1 MTQTNAPRAWRPL
14 ALLTVTLAAM
24 AALMATLDA
33 WVPRLGLD
41 LRGGT
46 SITLTA
52 RSPGGG
58 APDDAQMKQ
67 AVQIIRDR
75 VNGAGVAENEVTQQG
90 SDNIVVAVP
99 GAGEEE
105 VIELVGQTAEL
116 RFRPVLQVIPGA
128 APAPRPRPTAPPTG
142 GPSPDATPR
151 DRATPQPSVSVEP
164 SEAPSGGGRGNN
176 AALTSSGIA
185 ELGPL
190 AAPASRGG
198 TTPSPRPEGS
208 RSPEGTPRPR
218 TQTSTPGETPTPTAT
233 PTAPPV
239 DPGQPTPE
247 QIQQLQRLD
256 CRDLER
262 NEPDDPAE
270 PLLTCDRDS
279 TSRFLLGPADV
290 LGTDVADASAGIP
303 QGEFSWTVQLDF
315 TGEGADKFLRS
326 TRELSQQAATG
337 RNQFAIVLDG
347 LVVSAPSV
355 DEPIPGGQA
364 QITGDFTQAEAE
376 QLANVLSYGSLPL
389 TFDTSEVTTVS
400 ATLGRDQL
408 DKGLLAGAIGLGL
421 VVLAS
426 LLYYRALG
434 IVVVASLAVAAAM
447 TYGLIVLLGEAIGFT
462 LVLAGV
468 VGLIVAIG
476 ITADSFVVFFERVR
490 DEIRD
495 GRSVRMAVEQGWR
508 RARHTIIVSDVV
520 SLCAAGALYVFAAGS
535 VKGFA
540 FALGLTTLVDLVVVF
555 LFTKPF
561 LALLAS
567 RRFFGR
573 GHPLSGFDPTRIG
586 APATTVARLSA
597 KGA

>member
-1 MTQTNAPRAWRPL
+1 M
-14 ALLTVTLAAM
+14 
-24 AALMATLDA
+24 
-33 WVPRLGLD
+33 
-41 LRGGT
+41 
-46 SITLTA
+46 
-52 RSPGGG
+52 
-58 APDDAQMKQ
+58 
-67 AVQIIRDR
+67 
-75 VNGAGVAENEVTQQG
+75 
-90 SDNIVVAVP
+90 
-99 GAGEEE
+99 
-105 VIELVGQTAEL
+105 
-116 RFRPVLQVIPGA
+116 
-128 APAPRPRPTAPPTG
+128 
-142 GPSPDATPR
+142 
-151 DRATPQPSVSVEP
+151 
-164 SEAPSGGGRGNN
+164 
-176 AALTSSGIA
+176 
-185 ELGPL
+185 
-190 AAPASRGG
+190 
-198 TTPSPRPEGS
+198 
-208 RSPEGTPRPR
+208 
-218 TQTSTPGETPTPTAT
+218 
-233 PTAPPV
+233 
-239 DPGQPTPE
+239 
-247 QIQQLQRLD
+247 QQLQRLD

-262 NEPDDPAE
+262 NEPDDPNE

-315 TGEGADKFLRS
+315 TGEGAEKFLRS
-326 TRELSQQAATG
+326 TQELSQQAATG
-337 RNQFAIVLDG
+337 RNQFAIVLYG

-434 IVVVASLAVAAAM
+434 IVVVASLAVAAVM
-447 TYGLIVLLGEAIGFT
+447 TYALIVLLGEAIGFT

-520 SLCAAGALYVFAAGS
+520 SLFAAGALYVFAAGS

-561 LALLAS
+561 LTLLAS
-567 RRFFGR
+567 RKFFGR

-597 KGA
+597 KEA